1 MKAGVSSY
9 CFNQMFLSKEINL
22 EEVIQ
27 FVGSETE
34 AECVEPLSRYWKP
47 DIDVNEQAKAL
58 KDLADRLNLQVSCYT
73 LDSDFS
79 VYDEAK
85 YRQCIETSIARL
97 ETAIILGT
105 DTIRLD
111 PRTSLPGRSRDEVDV
126 DDIIERI
133 ARGMAEVADA
143 AAKKGITVGVENHGS
158 MLGRTAQTARIV
170 ELVNRPNFGVNLDFT
185 NFRAVYGE
193 DHVEATRKLAEHVVH
208 VHAKDFCISAE
219 PKGEGWREI
228 PSGEYVKRSVGGEG
242 DTQWSEVFRIL
253 KEAGYD
259 GTISLEVSDPADI
272 KGSVAKGVANIKR
285 VIAEIGAG

>member
-1 MKAGVSSY
+1 MNSGVSTY
-9 CFNQMFLSKEINL
+9 CFNQMFLSKEITL
-22 EEVIQ
+22 AEVIQ

-34 AECVEPLSRYWKP
+34 SDCIEPLSRYWEP
-47 DIDVNEQAKAL
+47 GIDENEQAKAA
-58 KDLADRLNLQVSCYT
+58 KDLIDKVNLQVSCYT
-73 LDSDFS
+73 LDSDFA

-85 YRQCIETSIARL
+85 HRQCIEASIARL
-97 ETAIILGT
+97 ETAQILGT

-111 PRTSLPGRSRDEVDV
+111 PRTSLSGRSRDEVDV
-126 DDIIERI
+126 DEIIARI
-133 ARGMAEVADA
+133 AGGMAEISDA
-143 AAKKGITVGVENHGS
+143 AAEKGITVGVENHGS
-158 MLGRTAQTARIV
+158 MLGRTAQTAKIV

-193 DHVEATRKLAEHVVH
+193 DHVEATRILAKHVVH
-208 VHAKDFCISAE
+208 VHAKDFYISAE
-219 PKGEGWREI
+219 PQKEEGWREI

-285 VIAEIGAG
+285 VIAGLRS